1 MKKIELLKLKVSSIN
16 DTKSNCNGTVSIPF
30 LKEYRY
36 GNKLFIYFSARI
48 YAELNKLNLITN
60 IDDIYYDLKP
70 TKNYGKPPK
79 NLKTFIIQDKDYN
92 KTKNKINFKGK
103 GNYVFNGYF
112 QFEEYFYKNKNIIL
126 HFINLNDKKINKTSL
141 HLRLDDFRNDY
152 RTLVININYYVNSVK
167 YLKDDFKPNLNHVTI
182 ICDRLKK
189 KWEIEYVEKLKSE
202 LEKIKVKSSHNLNS
216 ISEDIKILTC
226 SKFLITSN
234 STFCFWSVFF
244 SKAEKIIQFP
254 FCGEDLSRNNTFY
267 KWNNNAVFFKKQDD
281 VRMIN
286 NLFSINKLDYFE
298 KYF

>member
-1 MKKIELLKLKVSSIN
+1 MTLLLKLKVSSIN

-112 QFEEYFYKNKNIIL
+112 QFLYTLICLF
-126 HFINLNDKKINKTSL
+126 HFEFQFFMS
-141 HLRLDDFRNDY
+141 F
-152 RTLVININYYVNSVK
+152 NSVAQISRVDT
-167 YLKDDFKPNLNHVTI
+167 YNL
-182 ICDRLKK
+182 
-189 KWEIEYVEKLKSE
+189 E
-202 LEKIKVKSSHNLNS
+202 
-216 ISEDIKILTC
+216 
-226 SKFLITSN
+226 
-234 STFCFWSVFF
+234 
-244 SKAEKIIQFP
+244 FP
-254 FCGEDLSRNNTFY
+254 
-267 KWNNNAVFFKKQDD
+267 
-281 VRMIN
+281 
-286 NLFSINKLDYFE
+286 
-298 KYF
+298 